1 MIERYSREPMARI
14 WNEQARYENWWK
26 VEAAVLE
33 ARVDR
38 GEIPADVCTQILQAA
53 RFSPVEIVEVEAEV
67 QHDVIAFLTVAA
79 KYIGPNSRYVHVGLT
94 SSDVV
99 DTAFAL
105 QIKNASRLLLDDI
118 AALRAILSRR
128 ALEFRRTPT
137 VGRTH
142 GIHAEPTVFGLK
154 FGLWEDEFSHHD
166 ERMQQVLQRVLV
178 GKLSGAVGNY
188 GHTDPDLE
196 DRVMQRLGLGVAP
209 ISTQIVSRERHAEFL
224 SLLALIGA
232 TVEKIATE
240 IRHLQR
246 TEVAEAFEPFGKKQK
261 GSSAMP
267 HKRNPILCERLCG
280 MARLLRGY
288 AVTGLENVALWH
300 ERDISHSSAERVIFP
315 DACLALDY
323 MLHILIRVLD
333 GLEVRPE
340 RMARNLDLTH
350 GLLASERVLLAL
362 TQSGWTRE
370 KAYAHVQQAAK
381 AVLQKET
388 AFLDELTGDE
398 EISVVLDREKLAGL
412 LRVEPRYDMSDQ
424 ILRRLGIL
432 DTE

>member
-14 WNEQARYENWWK
+14 WTEQARYENWWK
-26 VEAAVLE
+26 VEAAVVE

-38 GEIPADVCTQILQAA
+38 GEIPSDAAAQILQNAKFTSA
-53 RFSPVEIVEVEAEV
+53 EIQEVEAEV
-67 QHDVIAFLTVAA
+67 QHDVIAFLTVVA
-79 KYIGPNSRYVHVGLT
+79 KYVGPDSRFVHVGLT

-105 QIKNASRLLLDDI
+105 QIKDASQLLLEDM
-118 AALRAILSRR
+118 AALRVILVRR

-154 FGLWEDEFSHHD
+154 FALWEDEFARHN
-166 ERMQQVLQRVLV
+166 ERMLQTLQRVLV

-188 GHTDPDLE
+188 GHTDPELE
-196 DRVMQRLGLGVAP
+196 ENVMQRLGLGVAP

-224 SLLALIGA
+224 SLLALIGS

-267 HKRNPILCERLCG
+267 HKRNPVLCERLCG

-323 MLHILIRVLD
+323 MLHVLIRVLD
-333 GLEVRPE
+333 GLDVNPQ
-340 RMARNLDLTH
+340 RMARNLDMTH

-362 TQSGWTRE
+362 TGAGWTRE
-370 KAYAHVQQAAK
+370 KAYSHVQQAAK
-381 AVLQKET
+381 AVLATESS
-388 AFLDELTGDE
+388 FLDELSKDE
-398 EISVVLDREKLAGL
+398 EVGAVLSRSQLVEL
-412 LRVEPRYDMSDQ
+412 LHIEPRYDMSDR

-432 DTE
+432 EAE